1 MPDDP
6 QLNDRIQVFRNM
18 LDADPDNELA
28 LFSLGKLYLQA
39 GDRAESEKAL
49 RRVLE
54 INARHSMTYRL
65 LGQVLVDTGRKD
77 EAIGLLEEG
86 IQIAHAKGE
95 FQPRN
100 QMQDLLRELGVDPPD
115 PVAESGGGAAAS
127 GEWVCSRCGLP
138 NDRVEKPP
146 LKNDLGNQVQESI
159 CQSCWREWIAMSI
172 KVINEYRLNLAS
184 DEGSRVYEMHMAE
197 FLGLSAPPE

>member
-1 MPDDP
+1 MTDDP

-86 IQIAHAKGE
+86 
-95 FQPRN
+95 N
-100 QMQDLLRELGVDPPD
+100 
-115 PVAESGGGAAAS
+115 
-127 GEWVCSRCGLP
+127 
-138 NDRVEKPP
+138 
-146 LKNDLGNQVQESI
+146 
-159 CQSCWREWIAMSI
+159 
-172 KVINEYRLNLAS
+172 
-184 DEGSRVYEMHMAE
+184 
-197 FLGLSAPPE
+197 